1 MMNEIKERLEA
12 AFQQAKILEEIKKEA
27 LSTFDEISEQLS
39 VITGGNVRF
48 VTRQYRTAD
57 FDTSNFIH
65 IRHVLD
71 STGTYD
77 LRLLGY
83 EVDPIKGFPVVIETK
98 ETRDSYMSK
107 KVLAD
112 AVLDIVTSEVIM
124 NKILKIMSK
133 IDDENKDI
141 PF

>member
-1 MMNEIKERLEA
+1 
-12 AFQQAKILEEIKKEA
+12 
-27 LSTFDEISEQLS
+27 
-39 VITGGNVRF
+39 
-48 VTRQYRTAD
+48 
-57 FDTSNFIH
+57 
-65 IRHVLD
+65 
-71 STGTYD
+71 
-77 LRLLGY
+77 
-83 EVDPIKGFPVVIETK
+83 
-98 ETRDSYMSK
+98 MSK